1 MSKARHGTAWQS
13 VRPSVGAISASTQRV
28 QSVRLQCDS
37 IAAARVSAKRRS
49 DPCARVHTCRPEP
62 RRAHRVACGGVAPTP
77 SPAQAVLDCRP
88 TALGCTATVPHGGD
102 RPTRAWVLRHASTK
116 HHQRFLARLCSQVRG
131 LGRCGTRPQC
141 VLAHACVCGR
151 GAGGWARSRVHAG
164 GMGGSSSQED
174 HGADANGKG
183 VRAWAMDRVAVGRA
197 IQARPQGD
205 TSTAQPLTFGAI
217 LS

>member
-1 MSKARHGTAWQS
+1 VQTRTTAG
-13 VRPSVGAISASTQRV
+13 PSSGMRRGCPDAQPGAGCVGLPSHSAGV
-28 QSVRLQCDS
+28 HCY
-37 IAAARVSAKRRS
+37 
-49 DPCARVHTCRPEP
+49 CA
-62 RRAHRVACGGVAPTP
+62 
-77 SPAQAVLDCRP
+77 S
-88 TALGCTATVPHGGD
+88 D